1 MGLVSTIQQV
11 MQQKPRQLILTGGDA
26 PLFAQF
32 LTEFNPII
40 KPDLLLSGLQF
51 YIEQQEFE
59 SSK

>member
-1 MGLVSTIQQV
+1 